1 MLTAEQ
7 ANVVRAELGIDVSAE
22 QRHGPIAE
30 IVGYLGGALVLTG
43 AVVLVVSSW
52 DQLSETA
59 RTTLLGLITLAL
71 LTAGFLAAGRD
82 GPRFEL
88 ATTARLRVAGVLLAL
103 ASVTTAITIGLAL
116 PDPVTEGEF
125 ALAGG
130 AGLVVAAASYI
141 LLPSVAG
148 LLATAGLL
156 VFTVLNTI
164 GAATEL
170 DELTAGIGLFGCG
183 ALLTVLALA
192 RLLRTRLTGIGVGL
206 ALTLA
211 GTQAPLGD
219 DAAEP
224 VAYTATFLVG
234 VGCLVLYRWVHTWV
248 ALVAGVVGVSVAAPE
263 AVWDLTDGA
272 VGGAAVLLIAGAV
285 LLIAS
290 AIGFRLHRSTE
301 HAEPE
306 VGTHGSRPRDSRPD
320 KSGLADDSATQA
332 EYGETRG
339 G

>member
-1 MLTAEQ
+1 MLTDEQ
-7 ANVVRAELGIDVSAE
+7 ADAVRDELRIGATGE
-22 QRHGPIAE
+22 QRRGPIAE

-43 AVVLVVSSW
+43 AVVLVASSW
-52 DQLSETA
+52 NQLSETA
-59 RTTLLGLITLAL
+59 RTTLLGLITLGL
-71 LTAGFLAAGRD
+71 LTAGFVAAGRH

-103 ASVTTAITIGLAL
+103 ASVTTAITIGLAM
-116 PDPVTEGEF
+116 PDPISEGE
-125 ALAGG
+125 LAIAGA
-130 AGLVVAAASYI
+130 AGLVVATASYI

-148 LLATAGLL
+148 LLAAAGLL

-164 GAATEL
+164 EAAAEL

-206 ALTLA
+206 ALTIA

-219 DAAEP
+219 DVAEP

-234 VGCLVLYRWVHTWV
+234 VGCLVLYRWVHIWV
-248 ALVAGVVGVSVAAPE
+248 VLVAGVVAVSLAAPE
-263 AVWDLTDGA
+263 AVWHLTDGA

-285 LLIAS
+285 LLVAS
-290 AIGFRLHRSTE
+290 AIGFRLHRNAEHTE
-301 HAEPE
+301 TE
-306 VGTHGSRPRDSRPD
+306 VGTRDTGTRDSRPD
-320 KSGLADDSATQA
+320 NAGLAD
-332 EYGETRG
+332 
-339 G
+339 